1 MLCNIWH
8 SQLFVLVFVS
18 IIIVLT
24 VNNSAISN
32 LVDYYSLVIILYGGE
47 NMKTVADLDRTDR
60 RILNTLQRNGRIANV
75 DLAREVNLTPT
86 PCLERV
92 KRLEKEGFITSYVA
106 LLDPVKANAA
116 LCAYIEVQLAS
127 TTTEAIQLFNQ
138 QMLSLSEVQECQM
151 VAGGFDYLIKI
162 RVEDMQHY
170 QRFLG
175 EKLSTIEGISQT
187 HTYVVIEDVK
197 SQTALKI
204 NL

>member
-1 MLCNIWH
+1 
-8 SQLFVLVFVS
+8 
-18 IIIVLT
+18 
-24 VNNSAISN
+24 
-32 LVDYYSLVIILYGGE
+32 
-47 NMKTVADLDRTDR
+47 MKTVADLDRTDR
-60 RILNTLQRNGRIANV
+60 RILDTLQGNGRIANV

-92 KRLEKEGFITSYVA
+92 KRLEKEGFITRYVA

-116 LCAYIEVQLAS
+116 LCAYIEVQLTS
-127 TTTEAIQLFNQ
+127 TTTQAISLFNQ
-138 QMLSLSEVQECQM
+138 QMMALDEVLECQM

-162 RVEDMQHY
+162 RVADMQHY

-175 EKLSTIEGISQT
+175 EKLSAIQGISQT

-204 NL
+204 NP

>member
-1 MLCNIWH
+1 
-8 SQLFVLVFVS
+8 
-18 IIIVLT
+18 
-24 VNNSAISN
+24 
-32 LVDYYSLVIILYGGE
+32 
-47 NMKTVADLDRTDR
+47 MKTVADLDRTDR

-92 KRLEKEGFITSYVA
+92 KRLEREGFITSYVA

-116 LCAYIEVQLAS
+116 LCAYIEVQLTS
-127 TTTEAIQLFNQ
+127 TTTEAISQFNQ
-138 QMLSLSEVQECQM
+138 QMMALDEVLECQM

-162 RVEDMQHY
+162 RVADMQHY

-175 EKLSTIEGISQT
+175 EKLSAIQGISQT

-197 SQTALKI
+197 SQTALQ
-204 NL
+204 LSL